1 VEIRRR
7 RPKQDQWFVYRTDVS
22 VGGMKRPRRWTQW
35 LGVVLVGTTCAG
47 LALGAF
53 FWLVTLDVDGLLQAG
68 RGLLE
73 ATVR

>member
-1 VEIRRR
+1 MESRGDDQVE
-7 RPKQDQWFVYRTDVS
+7 WFAYRTNVS
-22 VGGMKRPRRWTQW
+22 VGGVKKPRRWAQL

-73 ATVR
+73 ASVR